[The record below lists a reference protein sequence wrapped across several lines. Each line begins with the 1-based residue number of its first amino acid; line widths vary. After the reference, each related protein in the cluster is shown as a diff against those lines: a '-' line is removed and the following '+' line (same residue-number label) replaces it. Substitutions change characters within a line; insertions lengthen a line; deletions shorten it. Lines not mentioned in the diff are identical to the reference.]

1 MYCTKCGA
9 VVDGTFCT
17 KCGTLANPQPAS
29 AAPFPPPPPPPFGYS
44 APAPVLADVGAR
56 IGAFVIDV
64 VPILILGV
72 IFRRIPF
79 LGRIIMGFISAAYW
93 LLRDF
98 NGASLG
104 KMTLGLFVVKKNGAP
119 ASTNERIM
127 RNLTL
132 AIGPALQIIPLLGW
146 LIAVPLTFVLAVTE
160 LVVLIVKHERL
171 GDMLAGTTVIKRP
184 T

>member
-9 VVDGTFCT
+9 AVDGTFCT

-29 AAPFPPPPPPPFGYS
+29 GASFSPPPPVGYGVVV
-44 APAPVLADVGAR
+44 PVLADVGTR

-64 VPILILGV
+64 VPILIVGF

-104 KMTLGLFVVKKNGAP
+104 KTVLGLFVVKKNGAP
-119 ASTNERIM
+119 ASTNDRIM
-127 RNLTL
+127 RNMTL
-132 AIGPALQIIPLLGW
+132 AIGPALQIIPLIGW
-146 LIAVPLTFVLAVTE
+146 FIAVPLTFVLAVTE
-160 LVVLIVKHERL
+160 LVVLIVKGERL
-171 GDMLAGTTVIKRP
+171 GDMLAGTTVIKKP
-184 T
+184 V